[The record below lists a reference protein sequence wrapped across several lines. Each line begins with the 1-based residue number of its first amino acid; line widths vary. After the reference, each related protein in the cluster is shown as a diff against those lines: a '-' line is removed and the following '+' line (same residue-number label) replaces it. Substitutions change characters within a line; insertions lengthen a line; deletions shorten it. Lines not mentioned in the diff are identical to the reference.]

1 MPLHHALAIAELGLQ
16 WRGPRGDRATGS
28 ALDDATED
36 FAGSNIHR
44 CDFGH
49 PCKQSAKMPFAVLV
63 VPAAEASSMAPPFV
77 AGTFREARKEWGHA
91 IQRGHEG
98 ESRMSET
105 GEW

>member
-1 MPLHHALAIAELGLQ
+1 
-16 WRGPRGDRATGS
+16 
-28 ALDDATED
+28 
-36 FAGSNIHR
+36 
-44 CDFGH
+44 
-49 PCKQSAKMPFAVLV
+49 MPFAVLV